1 MKAFHVVA
9 DSSCL
14 IGLAQ
19 IKQFSLLKEL
29 FLEVFIPEA
38 VYKEVVIEGKNE
50 VGSQETVNAIK
61 EGWIKKKIV
70 QDKVAAKALSS
81 ILGAGETETIILA
94 KELDLDYALI
104 DEKMARAE
112 AGLMEVKVIGT
123 IGLIDF
129 AIESGFEID
138 KKSIIDQLI
147 KKGFRISDKLYKKMF
162 LNSK

>member
-1 MKAFHVVA
+1 MKALHVVA

-19 IKQFSLLKEL
+19 IKQFNILKEL

-38 VYKEVVIEGKNE
+38 VYKEVVIKGKNE
-50 VGSQETVNAIK
+50 VGSQETENAIK
-61 EGWIKKKIV
+61 EGWIKKKTV
-70 QDKVAAKALSS
+70 QDRVAVKALSS

-104 DEKMARAE
+104 DEKTARAE

-129 AIESGFEID
+129 AIENGFEID

-147 KKGFRISDKLYKKMF
+147 KKGFRISDRLYKKMF

>member
-19 IKQFSLLKEL
+19 IKQFNILKEL
-29 FLEVFIPEA
+29 FLEVFIPDA
-38 VYKEVVIEGKNE
+38 VYKEVVIKGKNE
-50 VGSQETVNAIK
+50 VGSQETENAIK
-61 EGWIKKKIV
+61 EGWIKRKTVK
-70 QDKVAAKALSS
+70 DKVAVNALSS

-104 DEKMARAE
+104 DEKTARAE
-112 AGLMEVKVIGT
+112 ADLMEVKVIGT

-129 AIESGFEID
+129 AIASGFEID
-138 KKSIIDQLI
+138 KKRTVDQLI
-147 KKGFRISDKLYKKMF
+147 KKGFRISDRLYKKMF
-162 LNSK
+162 LNIK